1 MLFQALGLCFEQK
14 DAGMIHLWTTD
25 RSQGKKMS
33 VTRENILAELDRI
46 QLPDGGSLVSH
57 EMVRALSVEGGQV
70 RFVIEAANPEDAR
83 KMEPIRAAAVKL
95 IEELPGVEGVSAVLT
110 AHGPAQSAQK
120 APPQKAPAPD
130 LKIGG
135 HPKPQAA
142 KIKPAGVKRIISVG
156 SGKGGVGKSTVSANL
171 AVALARAGKRVGL
184 LDADIYGPSQPRM
197 MGISGKP
204 QASADNQLLPPEA
217 YGVKVMSIGLMLEE
231 GQAVVWRGPML
242 MGALQQFLTEVAWG
256 DLDVLIVDL
265 PPGTGD
271 VLLTLAQKSELDG
284 AIMVS
289 TPQDVALL
297 DARKGIDMLNRLEV
311 PLIGLIENMS
321 VYVCPKCGHE
331 EHVFGQGGVEAE
343 AKKIGA
349 PLLAQLPIDLET
361 RLGGDEGR
369 PIAAGPGVMSEAYQ
383 RLAGRLIEAGVI

>member
-1 MLFQALGLCFEQK
+1 MG
-14 DAGMIHLWTTD
+14 
-25 RSQGKKMS
+25 
-33 VTRENILAELDRI
+33 VTRENIMTELDRI

-57 EMVRALSVEGGQV
+57 DMIRALSVEAGQV
-70 RFVIEAANPEDAR
+70 RFVIEAATPEDAR

-95 IEELPGVEGVSAVLT
+95 VGDLPGVEGVSAVLT
-110 AHGPAQSAQK
+110 AHGPAQSAQPAQKAQK
-120 APPQKAPAPD
+120 APPSD

-135 HPKPQAA
+135 HPKPQAG
-142 KIKPAGVKRIISVG
+142 KIKPAGVKRIISIG

-197 MGISGKP
+197 MGLTGKP
-204 QASADNQLLPPEA
+204 QASDDNQLLPPEA

-256 DLDVLIVDL
+256 DLDVLLVDL

-271 VLLTLAQKSELDG
+271 VLLTLAQKSELAG

-331 EHVFGQGGVEAE
+331 EHMFGEGGVAAE
-343 AKKIGA
+343 ATKIGA

-361 RLGGDEGR
+361 RLGGDAGR
-369 PIAAGPGVMSEAYQ
+369 PVAAGDGVMSQAYGK
-383 RLAGRLIEAGVI
+383 LAGRLIEAGVI